1 MYELLGAVAF
11 ATLITG
17 YVLAVVFVRHD
28 ADEAPRPS
36 RQVDTKVSSF
46 GPTRQSPRAP
56 VATE

>member
-1 MYELLGAVAF
+1 MYELLGALAF

-28 ADEAPRPS
+28 EHDATRSPQQEE
-36 RQVDTKVSSF
+36 TKVSSF
-46 GPTRQSPRAP
+46 APTRQSPQAP